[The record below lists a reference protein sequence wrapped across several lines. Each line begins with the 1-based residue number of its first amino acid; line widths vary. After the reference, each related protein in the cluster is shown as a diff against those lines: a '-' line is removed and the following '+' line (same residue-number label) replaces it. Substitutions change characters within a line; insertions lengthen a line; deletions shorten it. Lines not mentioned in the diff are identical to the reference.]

1 MITGGAMDKAYI
13 SIISILI
20 FIIVSLFVYIF
31 VKSSFYND
39 RIKYLE
45 QENKSLIV
53 QISSAESFI
62 DMQNLK
68 IEEYALNKEKVEEEY
83 KNEIIKINKNYNNL
97 EEKYKNM
104 EQLECNEILK
114 IIDDNQWRFLYEK

>member
-1 MITGGAMDKAYI
+1 MDKAYI